1 MKSIILTLLF
11 VAVCLAGIL
20 SGFYTYLG
28 SIGTQRCRMDSI
40 ARSEFLSDPSFS
52 YDRHYP
58 TKHQLENVPEN
69 IAEQYTDSARAG
81 YVLAQQGNWDKM
93 VLFGQSLLLVVA
105 GATGLISRRRPSV
118 DD

>member
-93 VLFGQSLLLVVA
+93 VMFGQSLLLVVA